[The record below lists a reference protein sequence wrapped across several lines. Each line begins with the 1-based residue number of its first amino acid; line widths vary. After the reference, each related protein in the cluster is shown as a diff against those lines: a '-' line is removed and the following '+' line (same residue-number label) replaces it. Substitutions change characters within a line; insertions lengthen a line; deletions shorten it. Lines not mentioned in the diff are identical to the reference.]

1 MVVYLRPP
9 TAEERAI
16 VEEHILSSNAV
27 FFLDTLIQH
36 YMFES
41 SRDPAVFIPDLADQ
55 LDSLEEEILS
65 DEQLDLSD

>member
-27 FFLDTLIQH
+27 FFLDTLVQH
-36 YMFES
+36 YMFGS
-41 SRDPAVFIPDLADQ
+41 SKLPTVFVPDLADQ
-55 LDSLEEEILS
+55 LDGLEEEILT
-65 DEQLDLSD
+65 DEPLDTGD